1 MADCAKCGAKL
12 EKDARFCGACGSKVN
27 DKQEK
32 EGAQRRTVYDGGIY
46 KCPNCGAILKS
57 FVKNCPECGYELRG
71 AAKTESVS
79 EFSLKYIDAAS
90 NGKKVDLIRALV
102 IPNTK
107 EDILEFAILAAS
119 NIDEDSYIREQPDD
133 EDADEDSQQEVSEAW
148 MAKFE
153 QAYQKA
159 EILLAGSK
167 ELEQMKARFY
177 EKKNSFKA
185 TKEKGEKKKWWDDQG
200 TFLLFISFMA
210 VIFVVGMVAAVVV
223 TFAERG
229 KTENLKSQVEQIE
242 ASIAEGDYDKALT
255 QAYAMDTNG
264 KGDNWSETRD
274 NLISRIKQLRNGE
287 LKSVKIPTTD
297 FEKKQYSKAVAE
309 FEEAGFTNV
318 KTEKL
323 DDLINKFTFG
333 FLHSE
338 GEIKEIEIDG
348 ETDYEK
354 GAYVPPDVPVI
365 IRYYG

>member
-1 MADCAKCGAKL
+1 
-12 EKDARFCGACGSKVN
+12 
-27 DKQEK
+27 
-32 EGAQRRTVYDGGIY
+32 
-46 KCPNCGAILKS
+46 
-57 FVKNCPECGYELRG
+57 
-71 AAKTESVS
+71 
-79 EFSLKYIDAAS
+79 
-90 NGKKVDLIRALV
+90 
-102 IPNTK
+102 
-107 EDILEFAILAAS
+107 
-119 NIDEDSYIREQPDD
+119 
-133 EDADEDSQQEVSEAW
+133 
-148 MAKFE
+148 
-153 QAYQKA
+153 
-159 EILLAGSK
+159 
-167 ELEQMKARFY
+167 
-177 EKKNSFKA
+177 
-185 TKEKGEKKKWWDDQG
+185 
-200 TFLLFISFMA
+200 
-210 VIFVVGMVAAVVV
+210 
-223 TFAERG
+223 
-229 KTENLKSQVEQIE
+229 
-242 ASIAEGDYDKALT
+242 
-255 QAYAMDTNG
+255 MDTNG

>member
-1 MADCAKCGAKL
+1 MANCAKCGAKL

-27 DKQEK
+27 DKQEN

-90 NGKKVDLIRALV
+90 NGKKVDLIRSFV

-133 EDADEDSQQEVSEAW
+133 EDADEVSQQEVSEAW

-167 ELEQMKARFY
+167 ELEQMKALFY

-185 TKEKGEKKKWWDDQG
+185 TKEKGEKKKWWDDWG
-200 TFLLFISFMA
+200 VLLIYFSFLFI
-210 VIFVVGMVAAVVV
+210 VVVVLAVVLP
-223 TFAERG
+223 FAERG
-229 KTENLKSQVEQIE
+229 ETENLKSQVEQIE
-242 ASIAEGDYDKALT
+242 ASIAAGDYDKALT
-255 QAYAMDTNG
+255 QAYAMDTSG

-274 NLISRIKQLRNGE
+274 NLISRIKQLLQN
-287 LKSVKIPTTD
+287 T
-297 FEKKQYSKAVAE
+297 A
-309 FEEAGFTNV
+309 
-318 KTEKL
+318 
-323 DDLINKFTFG
+323 
-333 FLHSE
+333 
-338 GEIKEIEIDG
+338 
-348 ETDYEK
+348 
-354 GAYVPPDVPVI
+354 
-365 IRYYG
+365 